1 MARHAGLVAH
11 RGHLGT
17 LLPKTS
23 RKAKAAPTSEERPLP
38 VGWLAV
44 TAPGPAPSVEK
55 QEPRCFYET
64 ADTPRLR
71 NSKPQ
76 CPTTVNRC
84 RQVVRQPRGPVGKEP
99 AATRPAPAAPPL
111 ARPRQAEV
119 ARPARG
125 TTCSP
130 GGAGEAGSGRR
141 EAGRGR
147 EGSRGRG

>member
-1 MARHAGLVAH
+1 MLSEWHMRAPGC
-11 RGHLGT
+11 
-17 LLPKTS
+17 TS
-23 RKAKAAPTSEERPLP
+23 AKDVQESKGSSNFGSEAAPRR
-38 VGWLAV
+38 LAV

-130 GGAGEAGSGRR
+130 GGAGEAGSGGR